1 MRELPLRGVMAP
13 VFIALGLGA
22 GILDLRV
29 GSPILFWLGLGC
41 LALGLTFARYT
52 RQLLGNVFADGN
64 S

>member
-1 MRELPLRGVMAP
+1 MAP